1 MKYIEILKLR
11 CITVFIMFLGSVSVL
26 SQDYVAL
33 NTNSRVRTSPTVKS
47 DAVEGQWGYLV
58 LSKGE
63 VHRVIGESGDWY
75 HIVISGFN
83 NTKGYV
89 MKKFCISACGKLPD
103 NLPAAEG
110 EQTVSVTKGNDGIF
124 WLKYQYDDSRTPVKG
139 VWHNG
144 ILLFPYTMK
153 QMFGADYGGD
163 NYMDVAASYVVIDG
177 KVYAKEYTRTD

>member
-1 MKYIEILKLR
+1 MKDMKSLKLR
-11 CITVFIMFLGSVSVL
+11 LITAFLMLIGSVPVL
-26 SQDYVAL
+26 SQNYVAL
-33 NTNSRVRTSPTVKS
+33 NTNSRVRTRPTVKS
-47 DAVEGQWGYLV
+47 DAVEGQWGSLL

-89 MKKFCISACGKLPD
+89 MKKFCMSACGKLPD
-103 NLPAAEG
+103 VLPAAEG
-110 EQTVSVTKGNDGIF
+110 ERTVTVTKDNDGTF
-124 WLKYQYDDSRTPVKG
+124 WLKYQYDDGRVPVRG
-139 VWHNG
+139 VWQNG

-153 QMFGADYGGD
+153 QMFGADYAGND
-163 NYMDVAASYVVIDG
+163 YMDIAASYVVIDG